1 MLTRGYTLDKF
12 VRDMDAMVESSA
24 GQEMIFD
31 RGASWLDYSTEAAIQ
46 PHWGIMSE
54 SSACNPQS
62 P

>member
-24 GQEMIFD
+24 GQETIFD

-46 PHWGIMSE
+46 PH
-54 SSACNPQS
+54 
-62 P
+62 